1 VGPLVGT
8 ANLFSFGGISNRDNT
23 APPDTNASVGATQII
38 ETVNTSYQV
47 FTKTGVSLLGPRET
61 SSIWS
66 GFGGVCA
73 SGPAFGDPVVLYD
86 KAAGRWLISQFA
98 SSDPFPHNTGTQCI
112 AVSTSSDA
120 TGAYNRYA
128 FSFSSFNDSTKFG
141 VWPDAYYASYNMFTA
156 VSFITEQVCAY
167 DRSAMLAG
175 TPAMTVCFQNSS
187 DFAFLP
193 SDLDGSTPPL
203 AGEPNFFLELAS
215 SSSLKLFKFHVDFTT
230 PSATFT
236 GPIGIPVAPYSQAC
250 GGGTCIPQA
259 GTSQQLDAKG
269 DRLMHRLAYRNFG
282 DHESLVVTH
291 SVDAGSRVGV
301 RWYEIR
307 SPNGVPTVYQQGTYA
322 PDSNYRWVGSIA
334 IDGSGNIALGYSV
347 SSSGMFPAIRFTGRV
362 SSDPLGTMEAENV
375 IIAGGGSQQGCPVD
389 AQRWGDYTSMAIDP
403 SDDATFV
410 YANEYYRSTGCN
422 WSTRIASFKIT
433 ACRFHVYHLRTD
445 QHVQELCGDGSTWQ
459 TQDLTTLTGALVAA
473 AGSALSTFVDGAGG
487 FHVYYLGTDLHVHEL
502 FVVNGAWNT
511 TDDTAAAGAPNAAAG
526 SALSSF
532 VDRVGG
538 FHVYY
543 LGTDQHV
550 HELFFVNGAWN
561 TSDDTAAAGAPNAA
575 AGSALSSFVDGA
587 GGFHVYYLGTDQHV
601 RELFFFNGAW
611 NTTDNTVAAG
621 APNAAAGSALT
632 SFVDGAGGF
641 HVYYL
646 GTDQHVHELFFFNG
660 AWTTSDDTA
669 AAGAPNA
676 AAGSALTSF
685 VP

>member
-1 VGPLVGT
+1 MYRIKILVPLLLLILLNVGLVLSEPGSGHELNGVTDRTSHLKSQNSLNAIQQTSQAFGPLLNAHSQEEQSGVPVQTRPDVIYEDYHDTSLPLRDMVLPAQANVGAPQVIPWHPRPGLPFISSEPDSVLQDSATGGPSVGPLVGT

-141 VWPDAYYASYNMFTA
+141 VWPDAYYASYDMFTA

-334 IDGSGNIALGYSV
+334 MDGSGNIALGYSV

-487 FHVYYLGTDLHVHEL
+487 FHVYYLGTD
-502 FVVNGAWNT
+502 
-511 TDDTAAAGAPNAAAG
+511 
-526 SALSSF
+526 
-532 VDRVGG
+532 
-538 FHVYY
+538 
-543 LGTDQHV
+543 
-550 HELFFVNGAWN
+550 
-561 TSDDTAAAGAPNAA
+561 
-575 AGSALSSFVDGA
+575 
-587 GGFHVYYLGTDQHV
+587 QHV
-601 RELFFFNGAW
+601 R
-611 NTTDNTVAAG
+611 
-621 APNAAAGSALT
+621 
-632 SFVDGAGGF
+632 
-641 HVYYL
+641 
-646 GTDQHVHELFFFNG
+646 ELFFFNG